1 MRYRGPLYRALNPV
15 WARDPLSGEGARRF
29 GGRFNPRGT
38 PALYTSTSIMTTLR
52 EANQIGTLQP
62 TTLVSCEADIG
73 SIFDAEDHAALDA
86 FDMTPELL
94 AADDWRARMTRD
106 RVAPTQDFA
115 RRLIAAGFAGMRV
128 RSFARGTGPEDINI
142 VLWAWDAERLVLN
155 DSEGRLQ
162 R

>member
-38 PALYTSTSIMTTLR
+38 PALYTSTTIMTALR

-62 TTLVSCEADIG
+62 TTLVSYEADIAP
-73 SIFDAEDHAALDA
+73 IFDAEDPAALGA
-86 FDMTPELL
+86 FDMTDELL

-106 RVAPTQDFA
+106 GLAPTQDFA
-115 RRLIAAGFAGMRV
+115 RRLIAAGYAGMRV
-128 RSFARGTGPEDINI
+128 RSFARGTGPADINI
-142 VLWAWDAERLVLN
+142 VLWTWDAERLALN
-155 DSEGRLQ
+155 DSEGRL
-162 R
+162 RR